1 MNGDERHGSAVATRI
16 GSKRQAAAGARLRGW
31 SRAIIAIV
39 CAALLAAACGP
50 DTAEFPMPDQF
61 PQPIDDDATIEAVPC
76 AAMSDRAL
84 TLDPPLEPDTAEW
97 ARQFRN
103 ALEASAART
112 LFANPA
118 IASVG
123 NDADVA
129 TGNPWGL
136 ADDIFAT
143 YSDDGYWAQLCDQ
156 DTVEVEDVAGFV
168 DFMNNRITLDFRLDV
183 TTMIEPAYAPYERL

>member
-1 MNGDERHGSAVATRI
+1 
-16 GSKRQAAAGARLRGW
+16 
-31 SRAIIAIV
+31 
-39 CAALLAAACGP
+39 
-50 DTAEFPMPDQF
+50 MPDEF
-61 PQPIDDDATIEAVPC
+61 PQPIDDDATVEAVPC

-84 TLDPPLEPDTAEW
+84 TLDPPLEPDSADW

-123 NDADVA
+123 DDADVA

-136 ADDIFAT
+136 ADDVFAV
-143 YSDDGYWAQLCDQ
+143 YSDPAYWAQLCDQ
-156 DTVEVEDVAGFV
+156 DTVPVEDVAGFV
-168 DFMNNRITLDFRLDV
+168 NFMNNGINLDFRTDV
-183 TTMIEPAYAPYERL
+183 TTMIEPSFTQYERL